1 MICRHCDTDVGDG
14 LVAHLVDEHHAR
26 ICVLCARRGRAT
38 QVESGHCCQTCR
50 VRLEDGLADIVRL
63 AADAA
68 AWVEPRAT
76 GSAGRSVPASRPPLN
91 VDALEPEMTLVR
103 LQADDPTS
111 EEPILW
117 VLESW
122 ARVFMDE
129 RGLGRYGPWSAA
141 RGRNDMGVIPNT
153 PRDSEPSTALTATRP
168 DPSFGAAS
176 GGRPDHATLT
186 GVVRFLRG
194 QLEYATTEPTFG
206 LEQFADEIAL
216 CRRALA
222 RYDVDR
228 ETPGTEIAC
237 PTIRDDDAACGMRL
251 RYHDLD
257 DVVRCPRCGATRDA
271 ATLLVIA
278 RADPAVDV
286 WLAPDEAATWLGVS
300 QRTLRRMARRGD
312 IDRHRGQYRLR
323 HAGADVDSGTG

>member
-1 MICRHCDTDVGDG
+1 MICPRCQTDVEH
-14 LVAHLVDEHHAR
+14 LSAHLVGEHSAR
-26 ICVLCARRGRAT
+26 VCVLCARHGRA
-38 QVESGHCCQTCR
+38 VELESGHCCRTCR
-50 VRLEDGLADIVRL
+50 VRLDDALVDIVRL

-68 AWVEPRAT
+68 AWIQPRAT

-91 VDALEPEMTLVR
+91 LDAVDPELTLVR
-103 LQADDPTS
+103 LQADDSTS
-111 EEPILW
+111 EEPLLW

-122 ARVFMDE
+122 ERLIRDE
-129 RGLGRYGPWSAA
+129 RHLTPYGPAS
-141 RGRNDMGVIPNT
+141 GHRNQTLAQLPVGETNRPTVP
-153 PRDSEPSTALTATRP
+153 PRPGTDHSYAVAGANRP
-168 DPSFGAAS
+168 DQ
-176 GGRPDHATLT
+176 ATLT
-186 GVVRFLRG
+186 AVVRFLRA
-194 QLEYATTEPTFG
+194 QLDYAASEPTFG

-216 CRRALA
+216 CRRALV

-278 RADPAVDV
+278 RADPTVDV

-300 QRTLRRMARRGD
+300 QRTLRRMARRGE